1 MDKLYI
7 GGGNI
12 LNDYGS
18 YRMKQPISVLTNGRM
33 SNVFGGEPID
43 IESIQQKAIWKYLSK
58 VLPRLTPEDIAI
70 FPNATQRHRVPHRYK
85 PENKGQIPQ
94 RL

>member
-1 MDKLYI
+1 
-7 GGGNI
+7 
-12 LNDYGS
+12 
-18 YRMKQPISVLTNGRM
+18 MKQPISVLTNGRM